1 MYFNTL
7 PLVEYGNLQDTTTTN
22 QYKIVLT
29 NILTRSAFL
38 QEIVENSAIFYEYQ
52 IKDGE
57 TPEIIADKLYGD
69 VGRFWIVLLF
79 NKLSNPF
86 YDFPLI
92 QEQLNDM
99 VTAKYGTDLAIAM
112 STIHHY
118 EERITHTTLFNDMV
132 QSQEE
137 NVYQISYYTQDPIT
151 GNIITRNYQGSSA
164 IPNIPDTCLDGPSTT
179 DTFANGVSVIRSTK
193 YCSVSNYTYEFEE
206 NEKRRSIKL
215 LDKDYV
221 LRVEN
226 EFKRLMADGN

>member
-7 PLVEYGNLQDTTTTN
+7 PLVEYSDLQNNTN
-22 QYKIVLT
+22 QYNVVLT

-38 QEIVENSAIFYEYQ
+38 REIVENTAVFYEYQ

-57 TPEIIADKLYGD
+57 TPEVIADKLYGD

-79 NKLSNPF
+79 NRLSNPF

-92 QEQLNDM
+92 QEQLNDRI
-99 VTAKYGTDLAIAM
+99 TAKYDSTLEESMI
-112 STIHHY
+112 TIHHY
-118 EERITHTTLFNDMV
+118 EQRITRTVLFNDMPQSKSEDVVQVSAWV
-132 QSQEE
+132 QS
-137 NVYQISYYTQDPIT
+137 STT
-151 GNIITRNYQGSSA
+151 GFAVPRTIGESPLPSV
-164 IPNIPDTCLDGPSTT
+164 DTCIEYDNHT
-179 DTFANGVSVIRSTK
+179 DTFADGITVQTTYKI
-193 YCSVSNYTYEFEE
+193 CAVSNYTYEVEE

-221 LRVEN
+221 LRVES